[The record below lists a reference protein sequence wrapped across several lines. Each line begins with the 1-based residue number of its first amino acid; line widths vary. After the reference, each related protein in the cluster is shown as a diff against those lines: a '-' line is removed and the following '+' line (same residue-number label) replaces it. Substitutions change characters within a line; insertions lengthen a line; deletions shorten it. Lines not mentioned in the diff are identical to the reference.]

1 MSHLAE
7 LPLDYDDMTRFM
19 LAPGDHNMIIATH
32 PKLPP
37 LYLDEDA
44 MKWRVLDRH
53 IKDVA

>member
-7 LPLDYDDMTRFM
+7 LPTGYDERTTFM
-19 LAPGDHNMIIATH
+19 LAPGDHNLIIATH

-44 MKWRVLDRH
+44 MQWRVLDRH
-53 IKDVA
+53 IRDLA